1 MCYDPHTLKTISG
14 IVFKAC
20 SAAWRG
26 SLAPAGDAHT
36 VTDKR
41 KLTIKDV
48 ALEAGVS
55 VATVSRVL
63 NGYKHIRPGVRQ
75 RVAAAIRELDFEP
88 DRLARSL
95 RVQATGTVGFVV
107 RDIVDPLF
115 ATMAQGVD
123 EELQAHGYTM
133 FLSTSGG
140 DVLRDCQAIELL
152 RQRRVDGFILAVSDE
167 TSPALHD
174 ILAKLTVPVVLL
186 DRASAEVPV
195 DSVATDYRPGYH
207 DAVARLVALGHQ
219 RIAYVGGLMTILP
232 GRERLAAFSDAMAA
246 VSCAVDPSLVRVGS
260 FSQELGASAAAEV
273 LAQRP
278 RPTAIFAA
286 GYQVAVGVLQ
296 HLREQGLRVPDDVS
310 LVCNDDGDLM
320 RYGSPAVSAVL
331 RPLAEIGRRAAAL
344 LIERM
349 TGPDSPEP
357 THRIS
362 VPTTFV
368 DRASCVPVEGG
379 Q

>member
-1 MCYDPHTLKTISG
+1 LKSISE
-14 IVFKAC
+14 IDFKVCPGDARRGL
-20 SAAWRG
+20 WR
-26 SLAPAGDAHT
+26 LLREAHT

-140 DVLRDCQAIELL
+140 DALRDCQSIELL

-174 ILAKLTVPVVLL
+174 ILGKLTVPVVLL
-186 DRASAEVPV
+186 DRASAEVRV
-195 DSVATDYRPGYH
+195 DSVATDYRPGFR
-207 DAVARLVALGHQ
+207 DAVARLADLGHQ

-232 GRERLAAFSDAMAA
+232 GRERLTAFSDAMAA
-246 VSCAVDPSLVRVGS
+246 ASREVDPSLVRVGS
-260 FSQELGASAAAEV
+260 FSQEHGAAAAAEV

-278 RPTAIFAA
+278 PPTAIFAA
-286 GYQVAVGVLQ
+286 GYQIAVGVLQ
-296 HLREQGLRVPDDVS
+296 HLHERSLRVPDDLS

-320 RYGSPAVSAVL
+320 RFGNPSVSAVL

-344 LIERM
+344 LVERM
-349 TGPDSPEP
+349 TGSDTDDPG
-357 THRIS
+357 RQIR

-368 DRASCVPVEGG
+368 DRASCAPVEGG
-379 Q
+379 R